1 MPEITFADLQL
12 SEGML
17 ATIADL
23 GYEAPTPIQEQTIPL
38 LLGGRNIIAQAQT
51 GTGKTAAYAIPMVE
65 CMEPE
70 DKYIQALV
78 LTPTRELAVQV
89 AEAVHRLGHFKHLN
103 VLPVYGGQPIERQLH
118 ALKRGVQVVIGTP
131 GRVLDHLRRGTL
143 VLNQVD
149 YVVLD
154 EADEMLDMGFIDDIE
169 TILDTMPG
177 EKQIALFSATI
188 PDRIADLARKYMQ
201 DPFRVTV
208 EATPQSVPSIEQ
220 FYVEV
225 THRNRLDV
233 LTRLLDSEEPGP
245 SIIFA
250 RTKRDVDELGET
262 LQSRGFDA
270 ETLHG
275 DLNQTQRDRV
285 LQRFRSGQIDLLV
298 ATQVAARGLD
308 ITGVTHVFNYAIPED
323 ADSYVHR
330 IGRTG
335 RAGRS
340 GKAIMLV
347 QPREIRLLRVIENL
361 IGQKIKLMRLP
372 SLTDVEARRRETI
385 KDSIREKIGE
395 GNLLPFVQLVTE
407 LADEFD
413 LAEIAAAAAKMV
425 SEAERPLT
433 VTVEPT
439 PIRTASERERSERSV
454 DKGPSRGPGRGSG
467 RGNEHGMLR
476 LVINLGREAGI
487 RPGDIVGAIANE
499 ADIPGNTIGAIDIQD
514 RVSFVDVPA
523 EDGDR
528 VISALSTTTIK
539 GRRVNIEVAHGGGVV
554 HAPRPTFKSRAPE
567 PDRPPRAAGPARERP
582 KYGKSTRPAA
592 DKPVRGKEAP
602 PRHPAARPAAR
613 AGASKDA
620 PKPRAKR
627 PPK

>member
-1 MPEITFADLQL
+1 MPEITFEDLQL

-201 DPFRVTV
+201 DPVRVTV

-347 QPREIRLLRVIENL
+347 QPREIRLLRVIERL
-361 IGQKIKLMRLP
+361 VGQKIKPMRIP
-372 SLTDVEARRRETI
+372 TLTDVEARRRETI
-385 KDSIREKIGE
+385 RIHTREDQRGQ
-395 GNLLPFVQLVTE
+395 P
-407 LADEFD
+407 
-413 LAEIAAAAAKMV
+413 AALCAACHRACRRV
-425 SEAERPLT
+425 R
-433 VTVEPT
+433 
-439 PIRTASERERSERSV
+439 
-454 DKGPSRGPGRGSG
+454 PGRDSSRRCQDG
-467 RGNEHGMLR
+467 
-476 LVINLGREAGI
+476 
-487 RPGDIVGAIANE
+487 VG
-499 ADIPGNTIGAIDIQD
+499 G
-514 RVSFVDVPA
+514 
-523 EDGDR
+523 
-528 VISALSTTTIK
+528 
-539 GRRVNIEVAHGGGVV
+539 
-554 HAPRPTFKSRAPE
+554 
-567 PDRPPRAAGPARERP
+567 
-582 KYGKSTRPAA
+582 
-592 DKPVRGKEAP
+592 
-602 PRHPAARPAAR
+602 
-613 AGASKDA
+613 
-620 PKPRAKR
+620 
-627 PPK
+627 

>member
-1 MPEITFADLQL
+1 MPEITFEDLQL

-38 LLGGRNIIAQAQT
+38 LIGGRNIIAQAQT
-51 GTGKTAAYAIPMVE
+51 GTGKTAAYAIPLVE

-70 DKYIQALV
+70 DRYIQALV

-143 VLNQVD
+143 VLSQVD

-177 EKQIALFSATI
+177 ERQIALFSATI

-201 DPFRVTV
+201 DPVRVTV

-347 QPREIRLLRVIENL
+347 QPREIRLLRVIEHL
-361 IGQKIKLMRLP
+361 IGQKIKLMRIP

-439 PIRTASERERSERSV
+439 PTRTASERERTERGA
-454 DKGPSRGPGRGSG
+454 DKGSSRGASRGPSRR
-467 RGNEHGMLR
+467 NERGMLR

-539 GRRVNIEVAHGGGVV
+539 GRRVNIEVAHGGGVM
-554 HAPRPTFKSRAPE
+554 HAPRPSFKAHSPE
-567 PDRPPRAAGPARERP
+567 ADRPGRPAGPPHERP

-592 DKPVRGKEAP
+592 DKPARGKEAP
-602 PRHPAARPAAR
+602 PRRPAAR
-613 AGASKDA
+613 ASASKDA

>member
-1 MPEITFADLQL
+1 
-12 SEGML
+12 
-17 ATIADL
+17 
-23 GYEAPTPIQEQTIPL
+23 
-38 LLGGRNIIAQAQT
+38 
-51 GTGKTAAYAIPMVE
+51 MVE

-201 DPFRVTV
+201 DPVRVTV

-285 LQRFRSGQIDLLV
+285 LQRFRSGQIES
-298 ATQVAARGLD
+298 ARGHPGGGSRPRHNRGNARLQLRHPR
-308 ITGVTHVFNYAIPED
+308 GCRLLCAPYWTHRSGGAQRQGHHAGAAQGNPA
-323 ADSYVHR
+323 AQNHR
-330 IGRTG
+330 APG
-335 RAGRS
+335 RAEDQADAHS
-340 GKAIMLV
+340 
-347 QPREIRLLRVIENL
+347 N
-361 IGQKIKLMRLP
+361 
-372 SLTDVEARRRETI
+372 TDRCGGTQARN
-385 KDSIREKIGE
+385 DQGSIREKIGE

-433 VTVEPT
+433 EIVEPT
-439 PIRTASERERSERSV
+439 PTRTASDRERSERSA
-454 DKGPSRGPGRGSG
+454 DKGPSRGPARGAG

-554 HAPRPTFKSRAPE
+554 HAPRPAFKSRTPE

-582 KYGKSTRPAA
+582 KYGKSTRPAG
-592 DKPVRGKEAP
+592 DKPARGKEAP

-613 AGASKDA
+613 VSTIKDA
-620 PKPRAKR
+620 PRPRTKR